1 MGKRKRSSCQ
11 QDNHNDSLASKIMRT
26 RIPDLPEDI
35 WSHVHSLMP
44 MRDAGRAA
52 CLSRAFLRS
61 WRRHPNLIFNKDTI
75 GMKKNLYGENFH
87 HKISRILRN
96 HSGISLKAFKL
107 DYSGMCGFDGT
118 SYLDSWLQAALN
130 PGIEEVTLWLFH
142 TRRIYEFPCSLLSD
156 GVRNSL
162 RYLKLRCC
170 ALRPTVELAP
180 MRSLTSLH
188 LSFVSIKWDGLKRLL
203 SNSLALEEL
212 ELVCCD
218 KIVCLKIPS
227 ALQRLNSLNIYGCSP
242 LKVLESKAPNLS
254 SLSLLHFGGR
264 LVFSRVKTLQMKKL
278 ITEST
283 VYDARTRLPSIMPNL
298 ETLVINSFDWVVDAP
313 MLPTKFLC
321 LKHLTVRLSSGTTI
335 TQAFDYF
342 SLVSFLD
349 ASPSLETFILNVS
362 GKGMIHES
370 ISAHPQLRHTPE
382 HHHGHLRSVKICG
395 FSSEKSLFELTRYI
409 LENAVSLKFLTL
421 DTFYG
426 DRCGQG
432 KCTSCLPT
440 PDVFMDVSKAISG
453 IKTYIENKVPSTVKL
468 TVLEPCSRCHVRRVI

>member
-1 MGKRKRSSCQ
+1 MMTFGMPRTTVAPPRSQRDEQAAATREIRAQ
-11 QDNHNDSLASKIMRT
+11 QYHATSNTGTTRERRRRLAATSSPST
-26 RIPDLPEDI
+26 PPP
-35 WSHVHSLMP
+35 SP
-44 MRDAGRAA
+44 MRRA
-52 CLSRAFLRS
+52 
-61 WRRHPNLIFNKDTI
+61 
-75 GMKKNLYGENFH
+75 
-87 HKISRILRN
+87 
-96 HSGISLKAFKL
+96 SL
-107 DYSGMCGFDGT
+107 
-118 SYLDSWLQAALN
+118 Q
-130 PGIEEVTLWLFH
+130 
-142 TRRIYEFPCSLLSD
+142 
-156 GVRNSL
+156 
-162 RYLKLRCC
+162 
-170 ALRPTVELAP
+170 
-180 MRSLTSLH
+180 
-188 LSFVSIKWDGLKRLL
+188 
-203 SNSLALEEL
+203 
-212 ELVCCD
+212 
-218 KIVCLKIPS
+218 
-227 ALQRLNSLNIYGCSP
+227 
-242 LKVLESKAPNLS
+242 
-254 SLSLLHFGGR
+254 
-264 LVFSRVKTLQMKKL
+264 
-278 ITEST
+278 
-283 VYDARTRLPSIMPNL
+283 
-298 ETLVINSFDWVVDAP
+298 VVDAP

-321 LKHLTVRLSSGTTI
+321 LKHLIVRLSLGTTI

-362 GKGMIHES
+362 EKGMIHES